1 MGFLD
6 RVWGAW
12 TNSADEE
19 LIQMLREFEID
30 YPYDEEFLYAI
41 PLIENAIIDGDYN
54 SAWILFQETAPVT
67 IAPMDWDLFEEYL
80 IEADLRK

>member
-1 MGFLD
+1 MGLLDRLIGGFLN
-6 RVWGAW
+6 
-12 TNSADEE
+12 TADEE

-41 PLIENAIIDGDYN
+41 PLIENAIIDGEYD
-54 SAWILFQETAPVT
+54 SAWILFQETAPMS
-67 IAPMDWDLFEEYL
+67 IAPIDWELFEELL